1 MTSNPLPA
9 PWNKFVPF
17 FQRLVIWGLFF
28 GALWALR
35 PFFFLVFLTFVF
47 GYVLNHGVEA
57 LAPRIKNRQVRVVL
71 LFVLLLG
78 TLVGVGFTL
87 APSLT
92 AQAKTLPA
100 DLQKALSA
108 ADGEIATWREKSAAL
123 SELLPP
129 DFSVKQIAGEFFTSK
144 PADDGGSGNIAHAV
158 FGIAQ
163 GTLAI
168 GTSFL
173 LSLLFSFL
181 IVLDLPRL
189 TAGARG
195 LRESRLRYVYDEV
208 ADSIVQFG
216 RILGRALEA
225 QLMIAILNTALTAI
239 GLALMG
245 LNYIAFLSTIV
256 FICSFVPVAG
266 VFMSS
271 VPICLTAV
279 KVSGI
284 GLMLVAI
291 AFITVIHM
299 IEAYI
304 LNPLI
309 YGAHLR
315 MNPVLVLAILVISHH
330 LFGIWGLVL
339 GVPVMNYVAHYVI
352 SSVGR
357 PREP

>member
-17 FQRLVIWGLFF
+17 LQRLVIWGLFF

-57 LAPRIKNRQVRVVL
+57 LAPRIKHRQVRVVL

-100 DLQKALSA
+100 DLQKALTA
-108 ADGEIATWREKSAAL
+108 ADSELAKWREKSEVL
-123 SELLPP
+123 REVMPS

-144 PADDGGSGNIAHAV
+144 PSDDGSGNLAHAV

-163 GTLAI
+163 STLAI

-189 TAGARG
+189 TAGARS
-195 LRESRLRYVYDEV
+195 LRDSRLRYVYDEV
-208 ADSIVQFG
+208 ADSIVVFG

-239 GLALMG
+239 GLALME
-245 LNYIAFLSTIV
+245 LPYIAFLSTVV
-256 FICSFVPVAG
+256 FICSFIPVAG

-284 GLMLVAI
+284 GLMLIAI